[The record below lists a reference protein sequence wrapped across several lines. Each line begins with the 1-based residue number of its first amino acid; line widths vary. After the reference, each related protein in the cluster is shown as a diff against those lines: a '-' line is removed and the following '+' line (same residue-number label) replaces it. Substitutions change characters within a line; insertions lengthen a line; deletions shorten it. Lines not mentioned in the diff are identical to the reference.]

1 MSYVLT
7 FITKFR
13 NNEEATKKL
22 RALGLSLSF
31 TLPLVI
37 YHFIL
42 FYSQYIHFFNMEI
55 NGSKKRKICN
65 EELDEEKQ
73 KEEEEKIETFFALVR
88 NMRETRDRW
97 KNKMSENIKEENKV
111 VVGVW
116 KPTFK
121 LEDFAEEGASKSN
134 NINCVNIIKEDD
146 TEKGINLKLSL

>member
-1 MSYVLT
+1 
-7 FITKFR
+7 
-13 NNEEATKKL
+13 
-22 RALGLSLSF
+22 
-31 TLPLVI
+31 
-37 YHFIL
+37 
-42 FYSQYIHFFNMEI
+42 MEI

-97 KNKMSENIKEENKV
+97 RNKMSENIKEENR

-134 NINCVNIIKEDD
+134 NINCANIIKEDD
-146 TEKGINLKLSL
+146 TEKVVYALSSKNTPSKFIVNEARVVTPSHIEVI

>member
-1 MSYVLT
+1 MNYVLI

-22 RALGLSLSF
+22 RALGIFLHTSL
-31 TLPLVI
+31 
-37 YHFIL
+37 YHFYFI
-42 FYSQYIHFFNMEI
+42 SKYIQFFVNMEI
-55 NGSKKRKICN
+55 NGNKKRKICN

-97 KNKMSENIKEENKV
+97 KNKMSENIKEENR

-134 NINCVNIIKEDD
+134 NNIIKEDD

>member
-1 MSYVLT
+1 MSLYSSQSLETTKKQPRNYVL
-7 FITKFR
+7 
-13 NNEEATKKL
+13 L
-22 RALGLSLSF
+22 VSSF
-31 TLPLVI
+31 TLPFI
-37 YHFIL
+37 IFIL
-42 FYSQYIHFFNMEI
+42 FSNIYIFFVNMEI

-97 KNKMSENIKEENKV
+97 RNKMSENIKEENR

-134 NINCVNIIKEDD
+134 NINCANIIKEDD